1 MSSKKQN
8 LKDVAYCEIKHR
20 IIDCIFEPNTLL
32 NEEMLQNDLGISRT
46 PIREALIKLEH
57 ERLVHIMPKKGIR
70 VSGFTLSDM
79 YQVYEVR
86 LLTEPYV
93 IRNYGK
99 SIENE
104 ALHVMKHKHLA
115 LLASMKQGYT
125 GDMQIELYKL
135 DDEFH
140 DLLFAACPNPHLRG
154 IFISLK
160 AHIQRMRIMLGK
172 LVDPRVIS
180 TVEEHL
186 SIIQELLD
194 EEFEEAANTMT
205 QHLIKSQKTS
215 LSTIMSNPLL
225 TRF

>member
-8 LKDVAYCEIKHR
+8 LKDIAYSEIKNR
-20 IIDCIFEPNTLL
+20 IIECVFEPNTIL
-32 NEEMLQNDLGISRT
+32 NEEMLQADMGISRT
-46 PIREALIKLEH
+46 PIREALAKLEH
-57 ERLVHIMPKKGIR
+57 EGLVHIMPKKGIR

-99 SIENE
+99 SIDREM
-104 ALHVMKHKHLA
+104 LCMMKQKHLT
-115 LLASMKQGYT
+115 LLSTLKQGYT
-125 GDMQIELYKL
+125 EDMQKELYRL

-140 DLLFAACPNPHLRG
+140 DLLFASCSNPHLTG
-154 IFISLK
+154 MFFSLK

-172 LVDPRVIS
+172 VMDPRVLS

-194 EEFEEAANTMT
+194 GEYEEAAVTLT

-215 LSTIMSNPLL
+215 MNTIMSNPLL